1 MTEER
6 SRILSML
13 AEGKITAEEAERL
26 LDALDARAVGGGVAA
41 GSGTAGGEA
50 AAAGTAG
57 SASAIKGDPSA
68 LIAALPKYLYVKVI
82 SEQGDN
88 VDVKIPIAL
97 VRSGLKLTSLIP
109 PQAMDQINDSMSEH
123 GMSID
128 FSNLKPEDI
137 DELVGALRE
146 MEINVDSANGD
157 NVRVYC
163 E

>member
-1 MTEER
+1 MSEDR
-6 SRILSML
+6 SRILNML

-26 LDALDARAVGGGVAA
+26 LDALDARG
-41 GSGTAGGEA
+41 A
-50 AAAGTAG
+50 AAAGAP
-57 SASAIKGDPSA
+57 SEPAIKGDPGP
-68 LIAALPKYLYVKVI
+68 LLEALPKYLYVKVVAAN
-82 SEQGDN
+82 GDN

-137 DELVGALRE
+137 DELVEALRE
-146 MEINVDSANGD
+146 MEINVDSTDGD
-157 NVRVYC
+157 TVRVYC
-163 E
+163 A

>member
-1 MTEER
+1 MSEDR
-6 SRILSML
+6 SRILNML

-26 LDALDARAVGGGVAA
+26 LDAL
-41 GSGTAGGEA
+41 GTRAGGPA
-50 AAAGTAG
+50 PGG
-57 SASAIKGDPSA
+57 PAIKGDPGP
-68 LIAALPKYLYVKVI
+68 LIEALPKFLYVKVN
-82 SEQGDN
+82 SENGDT

-109 PQAMDQINDSMSEH
+109 PQAMDQINDSMSEQ

-137 DELVGALRE
+137 DELVEALRE

-157 NVRVYC
+157 KVRVYTA
-163 E
+163 